1 MENEDNIV
9 LSKAE
14 AYAIRIIKLYRYLQK
29 EKNEKKM
36 SSSFASMKS
45 YQRGTPRRGNGRSSE
60 NHQACLNGRVVTDE
74 GEANE
79 HPAQGNALGR
89 SSKSD
94 FRPERANLGAARAN
108 KLVCLAESR
117 QDKTKS
123 KALQSVADAFKFP
136 SEWNAFALS
145 GRKMMCGRD
154 TQGAAL
160 GWWLSALSGRSSLS
174 GLVFFTSET

>member
-1 MENEDNIV
+1 MTTFFFYHQHNSSN
-9 LSKAE
+9 
-14 AYAIRIIKLYRYLQK
+14 
-29 EKNEKKM
+29 
-36 SSSFASMKS
+36 SSFASMKS
-45 YQRGTPRRGNGRSSE
+45 YQRGTPRRG
-60 NHQACLNGRVVTDE
+60 
-74 GEANE
+74 NE

-117 QDKTKS
+117 QDKAKS
-123 KALQSVADAFKFP
+123 KALQSVAAAFKFP

-145 GRKMMCGRD
+145 GRQNIWTAR
-154 TQGAAL
+154 TQGVAL

-174 GLVFFTSET
+174 CLVFCLRNLNQVIYQVVNNG